1 LTGRLFCLLG
11 LFLNFRKEKLGIMAA
26 LNTRRYLIILLA
38 VATGLIHL
46 IILGFLFGGPQI
58 LFILNGL
65 GYLALIAALY
75 FVPQLAGMRS
85 LIRWVLIAYTA
96 ITIIGYFVMNWP
108 DVWGP
113 LGLITKAI
121 EIVLI
126 ILLLMDSPEV

>member
-1 LTGRLFCLLG
+1 MSAS
-11 LFLNFRKEKLGIMAA
+11 LNS
-26 LNTRRYLIILLA
+26 RRYLIILLT

-46 IILGFLFGGPQI
+46 VILGFLFGGPQI